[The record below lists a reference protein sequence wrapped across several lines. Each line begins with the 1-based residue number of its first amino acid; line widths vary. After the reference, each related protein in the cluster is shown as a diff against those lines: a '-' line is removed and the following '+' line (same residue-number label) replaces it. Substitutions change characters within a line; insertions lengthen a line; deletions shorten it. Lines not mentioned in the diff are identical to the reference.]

1 MQRKP
6 IKQKKDKPTSEE
18 VEHHLDKMTDR
29 RYGNRTYGSA
39 YDYDTTGTTYDTTGT
54 SYDPTGYSTYGGTTG
69 YGTTGTTGYGTT
81 GYGAANTGYGTTYD
95 TGYGTTTYDPTSGA
109 YDQHLDYRTDDSR
122 RHHRERLDNTG
133 VYRHRDVDRR
143 DDGTTHVHR
152 EYDNP
157 NTGTSYHRDYER

>member
-1 MQRKP
+1 LQQATKAKNRLPRKL
-6 IKQKKDKPTSEE
+6 KSTF
-18 VEHHLDKMTDR
+18 KMTDR
-29 RYGNRTYGSA
+29 RYGSRALGST

-54 SYDPTGYSTYGGTTG
+54 SYDPTGYSTYGTDG
-69 YGTTGTTGYGTT
+69 YGST

-95 TGYGTTTYDPTSGA
+95 TGYGTTTYDPSSGA
-109 YDQHLDYRTDDSR
+109 YDQHLDYHTDGSR
-122 RHHRERLDNTG
+122 RHHRERLDNSG